1 MNQKKSSK
9 STIISIVL
17 IVAVALVAYFYYEST
32 ITVSNSG
39 LESTSGTSDA
49 QAAGMRVL
57 NLLSQIRSLKID
69 TSVFKDPAYLSLR
82 DYSVAIPQENVGR
95 PNPFAPLSGISS
107 TSTVTTMGA
116 STSTATTSRTRTT
129 R

>member
-17 IVAVALVAYFYYEST
+17 IVVVALIAYFYYEST
-32 ITVSNSG
+32 IPVSNSG
-39 LESTSGTSDA
+39 LQTTTETSDA

-57 NLLSQIRSLKID
+57 SLLNQIRSLKID
-69 TSVFKDPAYLSLR
+69 TSIFKDPAYLTLR

-95 PNPFAPLSGISS
+95 PNPFAPLPGVGS
-107 TSTVTTMGA
+107 A
-116 STSTATTSRTRTT
+116 STAPAATTTATTSRPRVTR
-129 R
+129 